1 MNLYAIRNELAA
13 EAGRYPT
20 KRSALLWIV
29 IRALDAVIAHD
40 QQRVIQDHVERLGY
54 RREGTRA

>member
-1 MNLYAIRNELAA
+1 MTLYDIRNALVT

-20 KRSALLWIV
+20 RRAALLWIV

-40 QQRVIQDHVERLGY
+40 NMRYLQDHVERLNH
-54 RREGTRA
+54 RREGSRA